1 MRISL
6 AVTTAALP
14 LLFILASA
22 QAQNYPWCAQY
33 APGGSFNCGFVTI
46 QQCMA
51 AISGNGGSCEA
62 NPGRHRAHLRPGGA
76 TFSDR
81 I

>member
-14 LLFILASA
+14 LLFIPASA

-33 APGGSFNCGFVTI
+33 APGGWSNCGFVTI

-51 AISGNGGSCEA
+51 AISGNGGSCDA
-62 NPGRHRAHLRPGGA
+62 NPMFRPG
-76 TFSDR
+76 SDSVPPPR
-81 I
+81 RVRR

>member
-6 AVTTAALP
+6 VVAAVALP
-14 LLFILASA
+14 FVLMPASA
-22 QAQNYPWCAQY
+22 QAQNYPWCGQY
-33 APGGSFNCGFVTI
+33 APGGSINCGFVTI

-62 NPGRHRAHLRPGGA
+62 NPMYQPGPDGPPPPRRP
-76 TFSDR
+76 R
-81 I
+81 R

>member
-1 MRISL
+1 MRIAL
-6 AVTTAALP
+6 AVAMATVPMLLLP
-14 LLFILASA
+14 ASA

-62 NPGRHRAHLRPGGA
+62 NPMFRPG
-76 TFSDR
+76 SDSVPPPR
-81 I
+81 RVRR